1 MNLRCIISKE
11 VQLQQAILDKCREF
25 KEGGVDIGSQYVFT
39 KILNVSGVTGIN
51 RIDERVLKGFLKK
64 LGNKPAMAILVGI
77 LRRMNVMSPRLQVSF
92 REW

>member
-1 MNLRCIISKE
+1 M
-11 VQLQQAILDKCREF
+11 ILDRCREF
-25 KEGGVDIGSQYVFT
+25 NEDGNHISSQQVFS
-39 KILNVSGVTGIN
+39 KILAVSGITGMS

-92 REW
+92 REWQHFFNTYDKAIME